1 MTMTETKTDVRLM
14 TADELLRLYSKGVR
28 GELIRGELYKTM
40 PAGIEHG
47 EIVMKLGAELIAFV
61 KARRSG
67 RIAGSDSG
75 VLLEQDPDTVREP
88 DIAFF
93 SESKIPAGTRV
104 RGYAEVVP
112 DLVVEVVS
120 PNNSTR
126 EINDKAL
133 MWISHGVRLVWVVY
147 PDSRTIALY
156 THDGP
161 VTVLTDTDALNG
173 QEVLPGFTCNVADIF
188 D

>member
-1 MTMTETKTDVRLM
+1 
-14 TADELLRLYSKGVR
+14 
-28 GELIRGELYKTM
+28 
-40 PAGIEHG
+40 
-47 EIVMKLGAELIAFV
+47 MKLGAELIAFV

-120 PNNSTR
+120 PSNSNH
-126 EINDKAL
+126 EIYDKAAYVDQPRRTTRVGHL
-133 MWISHGVRLVWVVY
+133 PRLKNRRN
-147 PDSRTIALY
+147 PQSRRPRNRA
-156 THDGP
+156 
-161 VTVLTDTDALNG
+161 N
-173 QEVLPGFTCNVADIF
+173 
-188 D
+188 